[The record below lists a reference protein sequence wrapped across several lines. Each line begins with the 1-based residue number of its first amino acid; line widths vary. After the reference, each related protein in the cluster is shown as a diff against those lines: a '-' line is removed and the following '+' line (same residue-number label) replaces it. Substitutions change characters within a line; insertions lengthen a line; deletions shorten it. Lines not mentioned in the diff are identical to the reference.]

1 MPFLLV
7 RGRNRSVALLLHT
20 KALPLT
26 RRRVLWCSACM
37 AHLSRA
43 RKRACHCP
51 PVFCPAGHIEQEY
64 NLRFYLQHF
73 EGVSCPKSR
82 RYRRFFGARR
92 VGRGRRANVSLP
104 NGYAGRMQTLVEWEA
119 SLNELQLGQ
128 QATALREWLSQTD
141 ERIKER
147 LVPLLTPSA
156 DELAQEAAVAAAEA
170 EEEAREAAAAA
181 AEAATAEPS
190 EEEEGEEESDDDEG
204 EEEERRRPRAS

>member
-1 MPFLLV
+1 V
-7 RGRNRSVALLLHT
+7 IATCNR
-20 KALPLT
+20 LT
-26 RRRVLWCSACM
+26 PRLFPTLA
-37 AHLSRA
+37 SRA
-43 RKRACHCP
+43 QRLHSLR
-51 PVFCPAGHIEQEY
+51 HIFTVVCARVCDA
-64 NLRFYLQHF
+64 LR
-73 EGVSCPKSR
+73 S
-82 RYRRFFGARR
+82 RRFFGARR

-204 EEEERRRPRAS
+204 EEEERQEAKSKLREEAPEGEQQQHAASSGLSDGGAAAPAA